1 MIGFYDIAKMIPASF
16 RADILHGNYI
26 YKAVADEDDPH
37 MIALFVFYK
46 NYIEPNNEQY
56 QVVNGKI
63 INACKLCLTNIL
75 DKFKILEPH
84 LIQIEK
90 EFKLLES

>member
-26 YKAVADEDDPH
+26 YKAVADEADTH
-37 MIALFVFYK
+37 MIVLFIVYK

-56 QVVNGKI
+56 QFKDGKI

-75 DKFKILEPH
+75 DKFKILEPY

-90 EFKLLES
+90 EYQLLEA